1 MIFSARAR
9 PMPEVAPTT
18 RTVLYGKG
26 MMKVRAEDGVNWKE
40 KRCIYLISK
49 YLNGAGIGGRG

>member
-1 MIFSARAR
+1 LAMIFSANAK

-26 MMKVRAEDGVNWKE
+26 MVGYIKHKKNVIDYELLVT
-40 KRCIYLISK
+40 
-49 YLNGAGIGGRG
+49 